1 MKLYDFFEQGFVGFT
16 TISNKN
22 LLSEAIYQT
31 SRLFI
36 IREGTSQFDSS
47 NETDNFATGA
57 WLYTDK
63 NDYFS
68 IKIDKNTPAT
78 KIPRH
83 IDIIKRHSSRI
94 GLEVTEENQ
103 YEINRTFNRGFNLW
117 EPETETYTIFSG
129 TFMENNREENAQFIL
144 DDFNVPK
151 GINVIVNLN
160 LALNKVILDTF
171 PNSKN

>member
-1 MKLYDFFEQGFVGFT
+1 MKLCDFSEQGFVGFT

-31 SRLFI
+31 NRLFI
-36 IREGTSQFDSS
+36 IREGTSNFDSS
-47 NETDNFATGA
+47 NETDIFAVGA

-68 IKIDKNTPAT
+68 IRVDKNTPAT
-78 KIPRH
+78 KMPRH
-83 IDIIKRHSSRI
+83 IDIIKKYFSRI

-103 YEINRTFNRGFNLW
+103 YEINRTFDRGFNLW
-117 EPETETYTIFSG
+117 EPETETYTIFGG
-129 TFMENNREENAQFIL
+129 TFMKNNIEENVQFIL

-151 GINVIVNLN
+151 DTNVIVNLN
-160 LALNKVILDTF
+160 LALNKVD
-171 PNSKN
+171 